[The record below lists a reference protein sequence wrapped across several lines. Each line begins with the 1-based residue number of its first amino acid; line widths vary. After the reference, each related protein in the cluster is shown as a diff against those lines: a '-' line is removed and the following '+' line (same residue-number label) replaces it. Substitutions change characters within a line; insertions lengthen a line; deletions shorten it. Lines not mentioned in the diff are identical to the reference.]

1 MVHQGADSAPGLQAL
16 DQGTQL
22 LAGLNLVGL
31 SEELLLLPLGQVG
44 KSLIALGCWA
54 SAMAKPNGSSS
65 IIFDH
70 LKNSVD

>member
-16 DQGTQL
+16 DQGTHL

-44 KSLIALGCWA
+44 KSLHCLGVLGQRHGEAQWEF
-54 SAMAKPNGSSS
+54 
-65 IIFDH
+65 IHHF
-70 LKNSVD
+70 